1 MTWQAYVDDN
11 LVGTG
16 KVSKAAIYGHDG
28 SLWAVTP
35 GFSIEAAEFDKLFK
49 AFDNPNDVQENGLY
63 LEGQKYYYLRSGE
76 NSIYAR
82 LGATGVTCVKTSKAV
97 LVGHY
102 DEKMQAGECTVVV
115 EALGDYLRGQKY
127 IKAWEA
133 RGKLPHAIDSTASFV
148 GAVVRDWSQTCS
160 DQDLRLMYSMVFIR
174 FVNGYVDGF
183 QTSNSA
189 KSIAYL
195 AVEKVGMP
203 KWFVELRHTAT
214 HDYLPSLTILRSAAQ
229 QALAWIN
236 DNYWIP
242 QLVSVKLDET
252 LSPEMI
258 SAMSDDVRH
267 MIENYRNEKE
277 RQIDEN
283 SLPQPKQEAHVIS
296 RLVRDLIKR
305 CRSGDDLL
313 KVLIP
318 ILLEPGML
326 VPKSKK
332 MRASTRDL
340 SLDSLKRLVDFCWM
354 PLMNKIHLDLRG
366 TSSSKDGEPISFW
379 VSLLDGMLEKLI
391 DANNAAQVAALPT
404 ATAEQ
409 KAAAKTGG
417 YLITILA
424 WIKYLIK
431 LHYDQSGST
440 RGKSTAT
447 TASSTSS
454 SLSSGQN
461 SPSLSSSAPRPS
473 FASKAS
479 QFVAENTAVNQ
490 APMFENDDIINI
502 AEDCLQN
509 ILVHVSHLIRSVL
522 NTVIECDANI
532 KEKISP
538 ILKQIDQRIVAASS
552 PSTPTAMTTITTV
565 ATTMT
570 MTTTIETSS
579 VGGKWQESSSI
590 EPLQEDTEMTDKEAL
605 GEGGEDTRMA
615 ENESREEVEGSDDHE
630 SDTVSNQQSSEE
642 WTLYDEDSW
651 RPCPIGC
658 LPGGIIPDLSLPWD
672 LDVPPIAR
680 VMI

>member
-1 MTWQAYVDDN
+1 MPPKLPK
-11 LVGTG
+11 LVPWH
-16 KVSKAAIYGHDG
+16 S
-28 SLWAVTP
+28 P
-35 GFSIEAAEFDKLFK
+35 AEFIQVHQWFYAPLTEDGTPDIR
-49 AFDNPNDVQENGLY
+49 AQECA
-63 LEGQKYYYLRSGE
+63 LR
-76 NSIYAR
+76 R
-82 LGATGVTCVKTSKAV
+82 V
-97 LVGHY
+97 
-102 DEKMQAGECTVVV
+102 
-115 EALGDYLRGQKY
+115 
-127 IKAWEA
+127 KAWEA

-148 GAVVRDWSQTCS
+148 GAIVRDWSQTCS

-214 HDYLPSLTILRSAAQ
+214 HDYLPSLAILRSAAQ

-242 QLVSVKLDET
+242 QLVSVRLDET

-258 SAMSDDVRH
+258 SVMSDDVRH

-283 SLPQPKQEAHVIS
+283 SLPQPKQETHVIS

-340 SLDSLKRLVDFCWM
+340 SLDSLKRMVDFCWM

-379 VSLLDGMLEKLI
+379 VSLTDGMLEKLI
-391 DANNAAQVAALPT
+391 DANNAAQAATLPT

-409 KAAAKTGG
+409 KTAAKTGS

-440 RGKSTAT
+440 RGKSSAT
-447 TASSTSS
+447 TPSSTSSSLSS

-461 SPSLSSSAPRPS
+461 SPSLSTSAPRLS
-473 FASKAS
+473 FAAKAS

-490 APMFENDDIINI
+490 VPMFENDDIINI

-509 ILVHVSHLIRSVL
+509 IIVHVSHLIRSVL

-552 PSTPTAMTTITTV
+552 SPSTPTTMTTIATV
-565 ATTMT
+565 ATT
-570 MTTTIETSS
+570 TTVTTETSS
-579 VGGKWQESSSI
+579 VGGKWLEGSSTPQEG
-590 EPLQEDTEMTDKEAL
+590 TEMTDKDAL
-605 GEGGEDTRMA
+605 EEEGKDTRMD
-615 ENESREEVEGSDDHE
+615 ENESNEEVEGSGDHE
-630 SDTVSNQQSSEE
+630 SDIISNQQNPEE

>member
-1 MTWQAYVDDN
+1 MSWQAYVDEN
-11 LVGTG
+11 LIGTG
-16 KVSKAAIYGHDG
+16 KVSKAAIFGLDG
-28 SLWAVTP
+28 GLWAVTP
-35 GFSIEAAEFDKLFK
+35 GFSIEAAELDKLIK
-49 AFDNPNDVQENGLY
+49 AFDDANDVQEKGLY
-63 LEGQKYYYLRSGE
+63 LESQKYYYLRSSH
-76 NSIYAR
+76 NSVYAR
-82 LGATGVTCVKTSKAV
+82 LGTTGVTCVKTNQAV
-97 LVGHY
+97 LVGYY
-102 DEKMQAGECTVVV
+102 DESMQKAGECTMVV
-115 EALGDYLRGQKY
+115 EALGDYLRSQGY
-127 IKAWEA
+127 VKAWEA

-148 GAVVRDWSQTCS
+148 GAIVRDWSQTCS

-236 DNYWIP
+236 DNYWMP
-242 QLVSVKLDET
+242 QLVSVRLDET

-258 SAMSDDVRH
+258 SVMSDDVRQ

-283 SLPQPKQEAHVIS
+283 SLPQPKQETHVIS

-340 SLDSLKRLVDFCWM
+340 SLDSLKRMVDFCWM

-379 VSLLDGMLEKLI
+379 VSLTDGMLEKLI
-391 DANNAAQVAALPT
+391 DANNAAQVAALPS

-409 KAAAKTGG
+409 KTAAKTGS
-417 YLITILA
+417 YLITI
-424 WIKYLIK
+424 
-431 LHYDQSGST
+431 
-440 RGKSTAT
+440 
-447 TASSTSS
+447 
-454 SLSSGQN
+454 
-461 SPSLSSSAPRPS
+461 SPRLS
-473 FASKAS
+473 FAAKAS
-479 QFVAENTAVNQ
+479 QLVAENAAVNQ
-490 APMFENDDIINI
+490 VPMFENDDIINI

-509 ILVHVSHLIRSVL
+509 IIVHVSHLIRSVL

-552 PSTPTAMTTITTV
+552 SPSTPTTMTTIATV
-565 ATTMT
+565 ATTTT
-570 MTTTIETSS
+570 MTTETSS
-579 VGGKWQESSSI
+579 VGGKWLEGSST
-590 EPLQEDTEMTDKEAL
+590 PQEDTEMTDKDAL
-605 GEGGEDTRMA
+605 EGGGKDTRMD
-615 ENESREEVEGSDDHE
+615 ENESNEEMEGSGGHE
-630 SDTVSNQQSSEE
+630 SDIVSNQQNSEE